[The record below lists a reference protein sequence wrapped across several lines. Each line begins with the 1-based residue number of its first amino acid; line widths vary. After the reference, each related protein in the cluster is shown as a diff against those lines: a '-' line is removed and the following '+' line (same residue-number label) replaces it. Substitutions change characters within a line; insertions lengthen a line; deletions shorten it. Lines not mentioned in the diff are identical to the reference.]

1 MKPEDASGSN
11 RTAPCTF
18 VDRER
23 GNDNCFYMVLA
34 DKMKEDT
41 SKSAVSMFYHWQ
53 KDTEHLFM
61 YTMSR

>member
-1 MKPEDASGSN
+1 MHRAATG
-11 RTAPCTF
+11 APLAPLSIEKEGMTI
-18 VDRER
+18 
-23 GNDNCFYMVLA
+23 VLHGTSRQ
-34 DKMKEDT
+34 MKEGT